1 MEPSGGTA
9 VTRRRQGIVGLGG
22 RDTPGHVTVK
32 GPLASEWMGADGERS
47 KPDGQRRIHRMESRC

>member
-1 MEPSGGTA
+1 M
-9 VTRRRQGIVGLGG
+9 TRRRQGIVGLGG